1 MQREGREEKFLL
13 LRDLFFLSFFLMLL
27 KDEKLQTVKD
37 VVFFFLLFWL
47 SWGFFLGFVFCFP
60 LFFLFLGDMPSIL
73 IMFGY

>member
-37 VVFFFLLFWL
+37 VFFFLLFWL

>member
-37 VVFFFLLFWL
+37 VFFFFTILA
-47 SWGFFLGFVFCFP
+47 FLGFFFGFCFLLP
-60 LFFLFLGDMPSIL
+60 SFFFYFWEICLAF
-73 IMFGY
+73 